1 MSGMSE
7 MATEEAQP
15 LLEALTK
22 LGVLMGN
29 HPVAS
34 ADLYK
39 AVVGALKEALRPSF
53 VYLFAPSR
61 GNARSLVPVQHVACG
76 QAQPPPHVRLEAG
89 QGDLLCRSLTEDNE
103 VFIET
108 AQGDAYRGQLPEWVS
123 AIRPTQL
130 LLLPI
135 VSDGHALAFL
145 LVGNVDERRLPLSS
159 VRLRQLKALR
169 LQLATAL
176 RLAGE

>member
-1 MSGMSE
+1 MSDT
-7 MATEEAQP
+7 AIEEAEP
-15 LLEALTK
+15 LLEALSK

-29 HPVAS
+29 HPVS
-34 ADLYK
+34 AKDLYK
-39 AVVGALKEALRPSF
+39 AVVDALREGLKPGF
-53 VYLFAPSR
+53 VYLFTPSR
-61 GNARSLVPVQHVACG
+61 GHTQSLVPMQHAECG
-76 QAQPPPHVRLEAG
+76 QTSLPSNVRLNAG
-89 QGDLLCRSLTEDNE
+89 MGDLLSRSLTEDNE

-108 AQGDAYRGQLPEWVS
+108 AQSKDYRRQLPEWVN

-135 VSDGHALAFL
+135 VSDGLALAFL
-145 LVGNVDERRLPLSS
+145 LVGNVDDRRLPLSS

>member
-1 MSGMSE
+1 MSGASVT
-7 MATEEAQP
+7 ATEKAEP

-22 LGVLMGN
+22 LGALMGN

-34 ADLYK
+34 GDLYK

-76 QAQPPPHVRLEAG
+76 QAQPPPHVRLEQG
-89 QGDLLCRSLTEDNE
+89 QGDLLSRSLTEDNE
-103 VFIET
+103 VFIEV
-108 AQGDAYRGQLPEWVS
+108 AQSEEYLKALPEWVR
-123 AIRPTQL
+123 ALRPTQL

-135 VSDGHALAFL
+135 VSDGQALAFL
-145 LVGNVDERRLPLSS
+145 LVGNVGEQRLPLSS